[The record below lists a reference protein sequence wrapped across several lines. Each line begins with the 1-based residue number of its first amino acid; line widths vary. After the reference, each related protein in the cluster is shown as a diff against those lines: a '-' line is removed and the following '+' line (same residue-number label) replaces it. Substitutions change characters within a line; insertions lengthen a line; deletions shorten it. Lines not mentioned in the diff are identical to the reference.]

1 MYEFVRSAWLI
12 IHGATDSLKTPR
24 HLAYSLL
31 SNCRKRTNGIRN
43 MGFIRQQEE
52 NLAIKLLKWQ
62 YQRMN
67 YSQPE
72 DAVLERHASKIV
84 DDAHRIG
91 REKGRNVLGIIKE
104 LISDL
109 KRK

>member
-1 MYEFVRSAWLI
+1 
-12 IHGATDSLKTPR
+12 
-24 HLAYSLL
+24 
-31 SNCRKRTNGIRN
+31 

-67 YSQPE
+67 YPQPE
-72 DAVLERHASKIV
+72 DAVIEQHASKIV
-84 DDAHRIG
+84 DDAHRIA
-91 REKGRNVLGIIKE
+91 REKGRNVLAIIKE
-104 LISDL
+104 LINDL